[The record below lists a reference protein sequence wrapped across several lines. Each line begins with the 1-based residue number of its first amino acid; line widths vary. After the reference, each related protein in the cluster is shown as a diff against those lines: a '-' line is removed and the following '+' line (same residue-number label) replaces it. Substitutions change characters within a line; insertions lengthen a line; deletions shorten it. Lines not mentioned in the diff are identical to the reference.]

1 MCGREVKPEAID
13 EETMPNY
20 LKPEKEEKV
29 KALLRTH
36 SVREI
41 VKKTGVAKGTIARI
55 RNENLTEEEKAELK
69 NRALI
74 KSRGKRELGKMK
86 PKPIKNMPIK
96 AIQTE
101 LVEVPKYKVFEIP
114 ENLTFVDITGRY
126 VEYLNKRH
134 DEIMTEIKRLVKEFW
149 QIATHLSTLDEFLV
163 ADQNDKNLSED
174 NAYRQYI
181 QMESDSLD
189 VPEPQKMTEKI
200 A

>member
-1 MCGREVKPEAID
+1 
-13 EETMPNY
+13 
-20 LKPEKEEKV
+20 
-29 KALLRTH
+29 
-36 SVREI
+36 
-41 VKKTGVAKGTIARI
+41 
-55 RNENLTEEEKAELK
+55 
-69 NRALI
+69 
-74 KSRGKRELGKMK
+74 MK